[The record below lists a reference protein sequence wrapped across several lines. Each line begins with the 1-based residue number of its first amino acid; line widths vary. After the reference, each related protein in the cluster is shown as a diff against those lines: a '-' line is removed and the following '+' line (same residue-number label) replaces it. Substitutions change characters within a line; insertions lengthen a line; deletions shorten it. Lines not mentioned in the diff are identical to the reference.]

1 MMEAQIAGESMKKEQ
16 GCSAVM
22 SAPIEASGNDVLN
35 EVVQMTG
42 LPADYL
48 HAEINSFLGTGCEDV
63 KDLSLDQLRS
73 VLLNYLDTINDQ
85 MTQEQIKH

>member
-1 MMEAQIAGESMKKEQ
+1 MQDM
-16 GCSAVM
+16 V
-22 SAPIEASGNDVLN
+22 EASPSISGKDVLN

-48 HAEINSFLGTGCEDV
+48 HAEINSFLGTGSEDV

-73 VLLNYLDTINDQ
+73 VLLNYLETLNTEIKSDL
-85 MTQEQIKH
+85 TQEQIKH

>member
-1 MMEAQIAGESMKKEQ
+1 MKKEH
-16 GCSAVM
+16 GCSVVM
-22 SAPIEASGNDVLN
+22 SGKDVLE

-42 LPADYL
+42 LPEDYL
-48 HAEINSFLGTGCEDV
+48 HAEINSFLGTGSEDV

-73 VLLNYLDTINDQ
+73 VLLNYLETLNTEFESE

>member
-1 MMEAQIAGESMKKEQ
+1 MKKEQ
-16 GCSAVM
+16 GCSVVM
-22 SAPIEASGNDVLN
+22 SESPLASGKDVIQ

-48 HAEINSFLGTGCEDV
+48 NAEINSLLGAGSEDV

-73 VLLNYLDTINDQ
+73 VLLNYLETLNDE
-85 MTQEQIKH
+85 MTREQIKH

>member
-1 MMEAQIAGESMKKEQ
+1 MPFGEKMKKEQ
-16 GCSAVM
+16 GCSEVISDSPM
-22 SAPIEASGNDVLN
+22 VSGKDVLH

-48 HAEINSFLGTGCEDV
+48 NAEINSFLGTAGEDV
-63 KDLSLDQLRS
+63 KNLSLDQLRS
-73 VLLNYLDTINDQ
+73 VLLNYLETLNEE

>member
-1 MMEAQIAGESMKKEQ
+1 MKKEH
-16 GCSAVM
+16 GCSVVM
-22 SAPIEASGNDVLN
+22 SEVASTPQTGSGKDVLQ

-42 LPADYL
+42 LPEDYL
-48 HAEINSFLGTGCEDV
+48 HAEINSFLGTGTEDV

-73 VLLNYLDTINDQ
+73 VLLNYLETLNTEIESE

>member
-1 MMEAQIAGESMKKEQ
+1 MKKEQ
-16 GCSAVM
+16 GCSVVTLEKTTVSPM
-22 SAPIEASGNDVLN
+22 ASGKDVLH

-48 HAEINSFLGTGCEDV
+48 HAEINSFLGTESEDV
-63 KDLSLDQLRS
+63 KNLSLDQLRS
-73 VLLNYLDTINDQ
+73 VLLNYLETLNEE

>member
-1 MMEAQIAGESMKKEQ
+1 MKKEQ
-16 GCSAVM
+16 GCS
-22 SAPIEASGNDVLN
+22 GNDVLK

-42 LPADYL
+42 LPEEFL
-48 HAEINSFLGTGCEDV
+48 RSEINSLLGMEGEDV

-73 VLLNYLDTINDQ
+73 VLLNYLETLKVD

>member
-1 MMEAQIAGESMKKEQ
+1 MKKEQ
-16 GCSAVM
+16 GCSVVM
-22 SAPIEASGNDVLN
+22 ASSPQASGQDVLN

-73 VLLNYLDTINDQ
+73 LLLNYLETLNDQ
-85 MTQEQIKH
+85 MTHAHIKH

>member
-1 MMEAQIAGESMKKEQ
+1 MKKEQ
-16 GCSAVM
+16 GCSVVM
-22 SAPIEASGNDVLN
+22 PEKVTAAPMASGKDVLH

-48 HAEINSFLGTGCEDV
+48 HAEINSFLGTATEDV

-73 VLLNYLDTINDQ
+73 VLLNYLETLNTEIESDI
-85 MTQEQIKH
+85 TQAQIKH

>member
-1 MMEAQIAGESMKKEQ
+1 MKKEQ
-16 GCSAVM
+16 GCSVVM
-22 SAPIEASGNDVLN
+22 SESPTASGNDVLQ

-48 HAEINSFLGTGCEDV
+48 HAEINSFLGTANEDV

-73 VLLNYLDTINDQ
+73 VLLNYLETLNDEI
-85 MTQEQIKH
+85 TQEQIKH

>member
-1 MMEAQIAGESMKKEQ
+1 MKKEQ
-16 GCSAVM
+16 GCSMVM
-22 SAPIEASGNDVLN
+22 SAPPHASGKDVLN

-73 VLLNYLDTINDQ
+73 VLLNYLETLNDQ
-85 MTQEQIKH
+85 MTHAQIKH